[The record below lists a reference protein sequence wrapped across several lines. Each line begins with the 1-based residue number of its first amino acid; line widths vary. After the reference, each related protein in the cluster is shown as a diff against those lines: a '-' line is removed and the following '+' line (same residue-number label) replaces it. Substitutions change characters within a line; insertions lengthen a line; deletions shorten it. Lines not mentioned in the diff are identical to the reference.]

1 MAKKQYFDIKYPF
14 TDNGIEKYELDLNE
28 NELDRV
34 KSNILHV
41 IFTPKGSRLRNPEFG
56 TDLVRFI
63 FESND
68 EDGVWSAIQAD
79 IKETVKRW
87 VPGVDINNVSVVSD
101 EDSEDI
107 FVKVIYSVKDGYS
120 TYNNSVVVKM

>member
-63 FESND
+63 FELND